1 MNNLSR
7 RQKEKKE
14 RELAMIDAA
23 EKIFINKGFDNVS
36 MNEIAKEAEFTKRT
50 LYKYFES
57 KEELYFAVA
66 IKGFHKMFSY
76 YMDAEEG
83 QNGFDKLKLV
93 SKAYYHFFKECPETV
108 RIINH
113 VRQINKKEVLGPKHR
128 QWREIDEQIFKKL
141 AFVFEE
147 GIADG
152 SIRSDIEP
160 LKGAYTFIFILN
172 GFLHM
177 ISESDDSFLEHF
189 SSDVEDFTGLGLK
202 LVSGIFKS

>member
-1 MNNLSR
+1 
-7 RQKEKKE
+7 
-14 RELAMIDAA
+14 
-23 EKIFINKGFDNVS
+23 
-36 MNEIAKEAEFTKRT
+36 
-50 LYKYFES
+50 
-57 KEELYFAVA
+57 
-66 IKGFHKMFSY
+66 MFSY

-93 SKAYYHFFKECPETV
+93 SKAYYHFFEECPETV

-113 VRQINKKEVLGPKHR
+113 VRQINKKGVLGPKHR
-128 QWREIDEQIFKKL
+128 QWREMDEQIFKKL

-147 GIADG
+147 GIVDG

-177 ISESDDSFLEHF
+177 LSESDDSFLEHF

-202 LVSGIFKS
+202 LVAGTFKS